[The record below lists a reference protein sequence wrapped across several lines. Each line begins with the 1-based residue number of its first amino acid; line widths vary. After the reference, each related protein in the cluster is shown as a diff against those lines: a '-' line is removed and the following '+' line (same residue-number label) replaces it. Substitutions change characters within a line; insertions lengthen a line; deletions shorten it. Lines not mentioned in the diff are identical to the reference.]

1 MHTSI
6 IHLVCAQN
14 FQTIFCYPFYDPICE
29 LLPLKKSIEL
39 MGGGGVLTFKGIMGI
54 EIAADYWKV
63 FGNMGTKWVHGEI
76 LFSSLFQSTN
86 ML

>member
-1 MHTSI
+1 
-6 IHLVCAQN
+6 
-14 FQTIFCYPFYDPICE
+14 
-29 LLPLKKSIEL
+29 
-39 MGGGGVLTFKGIMGI
+39 MGGGGGGLTFKGIMGI